1 MVASREPGGAYVF
14 SRDGE
19 GRRLLSQSEY
29 LEPLTERLL
38 REVGVDE
45 GMRVLDLGSGM
56 GDVALIASR
65 LVGPR
70 GRVVGVEIAEAT
82 RDAAE
87 QRVRAAGV
95 SNVSFVHGDIDD
107 LNVAGPF
114 DAVVGRLILVH
125 LKDPASVLRA
135 AAAHVRPG
143 GIVAFHEPVLRWC
156 PSVPSAPLWEQVR
169 GWILDTFARGGVDL
183 DMGLKL
189 HGIFVAAGL
198 PQPAVTMDAIV
209 GSGEGFLGY
218 EWAVAALRGLLPAA
232 VRLGVATE
240 EEIDIE
246 TLGAR
251 LQAEARDLQPV
262 IVCPPFV
269 GAWARTNGPAT

>member
-1 MVASREPGGAYVF
+1 MVATREPGRAYVF

-19 GRRLLSQSEY
+19 TRRLVGQSQY
-29 LEPLTERLL
+29 LDPSTERLL
-38 REVGVDE
+38 RDAGVGE

-82 RDAAE
+82 REAAE
-87 QRVRAAGV
+87 QRVHAAGV
-95 SNVSFVHGDIDD
+95 TNVSFVQGDIED
-107 LNVAGPF
+107 LTLDGAF
-114 DAVVGRLILVH
+114 DAAVGRLILVH
-125 LKDPASVLRA
+125 MKDPASVLRA

-143 GIVAFHEPVLRWC
+143 GVVAFLEPVLRWF
-156 PSVPSAPLWEQVR
+156 PSVPPAPLWEQMRSWVVE
-169 GWILDTFARGGVDL
+169 TFARAGVDL
-183 DMGLKL
+183 DLGLKL

-218 EWAVAALRGLLPAA
+218 EWAEAALRGLLPAA

-240 EEIDIE
+240 EEIDVE
-246 TLGAR
+246 TLAAR
-251 LQAEARDLQPV
+251 LEAEGRDLRHLM
-262 IVCPPFV
+262 VCPPFV
-269 GAWARTNGPAT
+269 GAWARTNGRAT